1 MALTKI
7 DDRGLKTPIDLLDN
21 EKIQLGSSQDLQ
33 IFHDG
38 SHSIIRDT
46 GTGSLMLQGSSVIME
61 SADGGEVLA
70 KFIDDGAVELY
81 YDNSK
86 KLETNSNGIKVTGS
100 TYHQVDGQGVL
111 MGASNDFFLY
121 HDGSNSHINN
131 DTGQIRTNSDW
142 RWADDKRIKLGTG
155 DDLQLWHNGTNS
167 NLRNFTGDMNFT
179 TTTNEIHNVQTSFQ
193 VKPKGGDEDGLK
205 VITDGAVELYYDDTL
220 KFGTDSAGIYARG
233 DLMLNYADNYKIKL
247 GAGNDL
253 QIYHNGSHSIID
265 NNTGILYLQSDQLNI
280 NNSASDEGLAKF
292 YANGAVKLNYDT
304 VLRFETTSYGNSV
317 HGHFDIAG
325 DNEKL
330 RLGGSYDLE
339 LWHDGTSNYISATG
353 GASTNVRAKNLYF
366 YVNANTSS
374 EKAIMCYQNAA
385 TDLYYDD
392 SKKLE
397 TTSSGVNVIGALTVD
412 GAAIGG
418 GAWEVIA
425 THVLGSADNFSS
437 TGWNTNYQNY
447 KMVFTDVNNGST
459 GTNFGLQVY
468 LDTSPT
474 STGTGTLETAD
485 NSYQYAF
492 RIDTGTYGSNG
503 EAEYHYLRGG
513 ASRSWWSGE
522 LTFPMHANTTSH
534 KKTWYGHYGADE
546 EYYSERCYMNND
558 PEKFI
563 KGVRVYF
570 DCGASGMGGRITF
583 LRQKYS

>member
-21 EKIQLGSSQDLQ
+21 EKIR
-33 IFHDG
+33 F
-38 SHSIIRDT
+38 
-46 GTGSLMLQGSSVIME
+46 GTGNDLEIYHDATHTYIKNNTNSLRLSVAGGS
-61 SADGGEVLA
+61 DEVQINKGAVDENMA
-70 KFIDDGAVELY
+70 KFVADGAVSLY
-81 YDNSK
+81 YDN
-86 KLETNSNGIKVTGS
+86 
-100 TYHQVDGQGVL
+100 
-111 MGASNDFFLY
+111 
-121 HDGSNSHINN
+121 
-131 DTGQIRTNSDW
+131 
-142 RWADDKRIKLGTG
+142 
-155 DDLQLWHNGTNS
+155 
-167 NLRNFTGDMNFT
+167 
-179 TTTNEIHNVQTSFQ
+179 
-193 VKPKGGDEDGLK
+193 
-205 VITDGAVELYYDDTL
+205 TL
-220 KFGTDSAGIYARG
+220 KFGTDSAGVFARG

-253 QIYHNGSHSIID
+253 QIYHDGTHNYIVSAGANGD
-265 NNTGILYLQSDQLNI
+265 NLIRSNYNKLQTPTGENCIETKL
-280 NNSASDEGLAKF
+280 
-292 YANGAVKLNYDT
+292 NGAVDIFYDNSKKL
-304 VLRFETTSYGNSV
+304 ETISTGVQINGNCNV
-317 HGHFDIAG
+317 PTG
-325 DNEKL
+325 DLQLNDNRYAKL
-330 RLGGSYDLE
+330 GDGGDLQI
-339 LWHDGTSNYISATG
+339 WHDGTSNYISATG